1 MTDKRAAETTFKPID
16 RRTELILNA
25 AADGIVVFDG
35 NGNIAFVNSAA
46 ASMFGWVDGEPAGED
61 TLDIPLPEI
70 LAGGAAVNCDNELFR
85 KKDGTYFPVE
95 YTAAPIR
102 EEGGL
107 AGAILVFRDITG
119 RKNADAL
126 RESLVQL
133 SRKNRYEAIIGSVTR
148 SVHQSIDLQEVLD
161 NAVSS
166 MSDNIDTLQRVEIF
180 LVEGNEAV
188 LRAHK
193 RMPDWFYQRVKRL
206 PYGRGSTWKT
216 IIEGKSNYV
225 ADTDHDSA
233 IGLAGRQIGTKSYIS
248 MPIFSDGKAV
258 GALNITSENK
268 NAFDAEEQKLLEIVA
283 RQIETAINNARQADA
298 LKQALTEV
306 ERLKN
311 QLHAENVYLQE
322 EIKVGHNF
330 EEIIGESTSLK
341 KILAQVGKVAPAEST
356 VLIQGET
363 GTGKELIAR
372 AIHENSRR
380 RQRPLV
386 KINCGAISAGL
397 VESELFGHE
406 KGAFTGAIEQRI
418 GRFELANGGTI
429 FLDEVS
435 ELPLDTQVKLL
446 RVLQEG
452 EFERVGSSKTIE
464 VDVRII
470 AASNKSLKELVK
482 SGSFRADLFY
492 RLSVFPL
499 QVPPL
504 RERKSDI
511 PILASFFLTKF
522 SKDFGRKIEG
532 FSQGTIDRLTAY
544 PWPGNIRELQNVVER
559 AVVLAQGP
567 EIEIDE
573 SVLMPDDELRST
585 NPRLLDD
592 MERGH
597 IISVLEEAGW
607 VIDGGKGAAA
617 LLGLNPSTLRFRMK
631 KLGISRPER
640 KT

>member
-1 MTDKRAAETTFKPID
+1 MKTPSGRSSPD
-16 RRTELILNA
+16 RN
-25 AADGIVVFDG
+25 
-35 NGNIAFVNSAA
+35 
-46 ASMFGWVDGEPAGED
+46 EP
-61 TLDIPLPEI
+61 
-70 LAGGAAVNCDNELFR
+70 
-85 KKDGTYFPVE
+85 
-95 YTAAPIR
+95 
-102 EEGGL
+102 
-107 AGAILVFRDITG
+107 
-119 RKNADAL
+119 
-126 RESLVQL
+126 
-133 SRKNRYEAIIGSVTR
+133 
-148 SVHQSIDLQEVLD
+148 
-161 NAVSS
+161 
-166 MSDNIDTLQRVEIF
+166 
-180 LVEGNEAV
+180 
-188 LRAHK
+188 
-193 RMPDWFYQRVKRL
+193 
-206 PYGRGSTWKT
+206 
-216 IIEGKSNYV
+216 
-225 ADTDHDSA
+225 
-233 IGLAGRQIGTKSYIS
+233 
-248 MPIFSDGKAV
+248 
-258 GALNITSENK
+258 
-268 NAFDAEEQKLLEIVA
+268 
-283 RQIETAINNARQADA
+283 
-298 LKQALTEV
+298 
-306 ERLKN
+306 
-311 QLHAENVYLQE
+311 
-322 EIKVGHNF
+322 
-330 EEIIGESTSLK
+330 SLK
-341 KILAQVGKVAPAEST
+341 TILAQVGKVAPAEST
-356 VLIQGET
+356 VLIEGET

-499 QVPPL
+499 HVPPL

-522 SKDFGRKIEG
+522 SKDFGRRIEG
-532 FSQGTIDRLTAY
+532 FSQSTIDRLTAY

-559 AVVLAQGP
+559 SVVLAQGP

-573 SVLMPDDELRST
+573 SVLMADDELRSA

-592 MERGH
+592 MEHDH
-597 IISVLEEAGW
+597 IISILEEAGW
-607 VIDGGKGAAA
+607 VIDGRNGAAA

-631 KLGISRPER
+631 KLGISSRNGKPDSKLYNPDNAAIQLKYAEMEVR
-640 KT
+640 